1 LIPGLGFHDEVI
13 MPTSSLR
20 WILSQPDRILSSHH
34 AINEVDVG
42 PYNIGA
48 KFFLDAWQSTLVKRE
63 MNNILETV
71 AISLDDELK
80 FAFDSRVGTNT
91 DEWTEFNVLNTIK
104 LIVAQGSSRATV
116 SLPLCNSTLM
126 SIPLEAC

>member
-1 LIPGLGFHDEVI
+1 

-20 WILSQPDRILSSHH
+20 WMLSQPDRILSSHH

-42 PYNIGA
+42 VYNIGA

-80 FAFDSRVGTNT
+80 FAFASRVGTNT
-91 DEWTEFNVLNTIK
+91 DEWTEFNVLDTIK

-116 SLPLCNSTLM
+116 SLPLCNSTHATVSLK
-126 SIPLEAC
+126 EN